1 MYAEDDPVIAELNR
15 DMLEREG
22 YVVDVV
28 YNGEDAWEKYR
39 QTTYHLLLLDIIM
52 PGKSGFE
59 LLQAIRAEDTAMPV
73 VIYSSVSG
81 SEAVAKPWIW
91 GLMNISVKNVSLRRY
106 LPD

>member
-39 QTTYHLLLLDIIM
+39 
-52 PGKSGFE
+52 
-59 LLQAIRAEDTAMPV
+59 
-73 VIYSSVSG
+73 
-81 SEAVAKPWIW
+81 
-91 GLMNISVKNVSLRRY
+91 
-106 LPD
+106 